1 MRKIYFLIDNIHPSL
16 GGLSTSSKSICD
28 LYSNVIDS
36 EILFINKSIRH
47 SYKLSTF
54 KYFLNIRKV
63 KKNPDNIFIVH
74 GYFSINLF
82 VLIFFSRIKLYCYTH
97 GMLHQNALIH
107 KKNSIFLKKLFVRIV
122 NYFGKN
128 VIFIALS
135 EKESLHIE
143 LQHPK
148 NKIIIIENA
157 LN

>member
-16 GGLSTSSKSICD
+16 GGLASSSKSICD
-28 LYSNVIDS
+28 IYSNVIDA
-36 EILFINKSIRH
+36 EILYINNSIRH

-54 KYFLNIRKV
+54 KYFLNIREI
-63 KKNPDNIFIVH
+63 KKKPDNIFIVH

-82 VLIFFSRIKLYCYTH
+82 VLTFFRNIKLYCYTH

-107 KKNSIFLKKLFVRIV
+107 KRKSIFLKKLFIRII
-122 NYFGKN
+122 NIFGKN

-135 EKESLHIE
+135 EKESIHIE
-143 LQHPK
+143 MQHPK
-148 NKIIIIENA
+148 NKILIIENA